1 VAMLALPSNRCVY
14 VMGALLLLILCEPFF
29 ERTTTGD
36 SLLYLLVTAVLLS
49 GTYAVS
55 NRPVFR
61 WAGAAIAAPTLVL
74 KWAYVFSGN
83 QTLGVLGLVGFVL
96 FAAFAIA
103 GLLAYALSVGDV
115 TADHLSAAI
124 SVYLLTGLAFGVL
137 FTLLEF
143 ARPGSL
149 THPPFRIVMR
159 PLDWTDYLYFSFS
172 NLTNLGLAENLP
184 RTRVARTL
192 TMLEAIAGVLY
203 IAVMMARLVGIHIA
217 RHVSEDR
224 RPGRTE

>member
-1 VAMLALPSNRCVY
+1 MAMLALSSNRCMY
-14 VMGALLLLILCEPFF
+14 VMGALLLVIFCEPVF
-29 ERTTTGD
+29 ERTSTGD

-61 WAGAAIAAPTLVL
+61 WAGAAIAAPTLAC
-74 KWAYVFSGN
+74 KWAYVVTGN

-96 FAAFAIA
+96 FAAFAIT
-103 GLLAYALSVGDV
+103 GLLMYALSVGDV
-115 TADHLSAAI
+115 SADHLSAAI
-124 SVYLLTGLAFGVL
+124 AVYLLTGLAFGVL

-149 THPPFRIVMR
+149 THPAFRDVMR

-172 NLTNLGLAENLP
+172 NLTALGLAENLP
-184 RTRVARTL
+184 RTRLARTL
-192 TMLEAIAGVLY
+192 TMLKAIAGVLY
-203 IAVMMARLVGIHIA
+203 IAVMVSRLVGIHIA
-217 RHVSEDR
+217 RHTARDPR
-224 RPGRTE
+224 